1 MFMTIPIVAERRNKS
16 EAKRWNTIRKAFDR
30 IGQKFKKRRF
40 QLARDLRKYVGQSEA
55 AYLSVIANTHVFLD
69 TNPLVKFLSLFQI
82 SLFLSNEWQSD
93 NENNTI
99 Q

>member
-1 MFMTIPIVAERRNKS
+1 MFMTMPVVAEGRNRARQKDGS
-16 EAKRWNTIRKAFDR
+16 QILAAFDR

-40 QLARDLRKYVGQSEA
+40 QLARDFRKYVGQSEA

-82 SLFLSNEWQSD
+82 SLFLSNV
-93 NENNTI
+93 
-99 Q
+99 